1 MTDFARSRLCDQKL
15 APAASNLAVAEWS
28 APGLPSGPPQY
39 QAPLHIHHQD
49 DEAWYVLEGRL
60 AVRIGD
66 DQHEVPAG
74 GAIIGPHGMPH
85 TFWNPG
91 PAPVRY
97 VIVMSAQTS
106 ALLDALHSGG
116 QLTPEQI
123 RQLFTD
129 HGCELLG

>member
-1 MTDFARSRLCDQKL
+1 VTDFARSRLCDQKL
-15 APAASNLAVAEWS
+15 APAASNLALAEWS
-28 APGLPSGPPQY
+28 APGLPS
-39 QAPLHIHHQD
+39 
-49 DEAWYVLEGRL
+49 
-60 AVRIGD
+60 GD

-106 ALLDALHSGG
+106 VLLDALHSGG
-116 QLTPEQI
+116 QFTPEQI

-129 HGCELLG
+129 HGCELVG